1 MKALAMNHN
10 LLISAVHA
18 LTAPMLTPSV
28 QRKGA
33 ARFQGVGLRFSSK
46 EYLRIKTKNV
56 THVESARRKVPW
68 RQKAWV

>member
-56 THVESARRKVPW
+56 THVESARGKVPW